1 MSIGHFLIIY
11 SKLGI
16 QVFWSTQRNSI
27 IEQYKWTNFS
37 DNGEV
42 YTLHSRQYWFLKNSS
57 PCKRHSSDP
66 LVNYF
71 LKKSVGKKNYFN
83 IKWSLYRCVTIS
95 LFRPLRNAPRNLFET
110 CCIAFWLEATARLK
124 CEICYNW
131 SIHDELI
138 FYDSLFGSFLVG
150 PQQYFWPSFLKAH
163 FIIQKKFL

>member
-1 MSIGHFLIIY
+1 MEKFTPYTPGNIDFWRTPPLANVIRQTSWWTISWKNR
-11 SKLGI
+11 SK
-16 QVFWSTQRNSI
+16 
-27 IEQYKWTNFS
+27 
-37 DNGEV
+37 
-42 YTLHSRQYWFLKNSS
+42 
-57 PCKRHSSDP
+57 
-66 LVNYF
+66 
-71 LKKSVGKKNYFN
+71 KKNYFN
-83 IKWSLYRCVTIS
+83 VKWSLYRCVTIS
-95 LFRPLRNAPRNLFET
+95 LFRLFRNAPRNLFET